1 MILNIKRGEQ
11 HVMKAEVNINH
22 DKKDLDIS

>member
-11 HVMKAEVNINH
+11 HVMKAERNIKN
-22 DKKDLDIS
+22 DKKDLEIS

>member
-1 MILNIKRGEQ
+1 MILNIERGEQ
-11 HVMKAEVNINH
+11 HIMKAEGNINH